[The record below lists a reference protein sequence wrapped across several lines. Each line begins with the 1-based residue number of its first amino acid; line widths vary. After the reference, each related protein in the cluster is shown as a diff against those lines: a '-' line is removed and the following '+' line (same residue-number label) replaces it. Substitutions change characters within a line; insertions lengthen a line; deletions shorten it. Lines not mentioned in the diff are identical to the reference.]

1 MVDLLEL
8 RFDDRL
14 RFPQL
19 APRKAGTGCHGDCW
33 HKPEFYVSVRM
44 LHVDMH
50 PWLFAREEEQAIR
63 AVANDRGSHPGT
75 VAERTASRINT
86 MAELFS
92 PFSGKDQPAATGM
105 NRTMTKG

>member
-19 APRKAGTGCHGDCW
+19 APRKAGTGCHGDRW

-63 AVANDRGSHPGT
+63 AVANEVGAILGLLPNARLRASTQWRNCFHRFP
-75 VAERTASRINT
+75 ARTS
-86 MAELFS
+86 
-92 PFSGKDQPAATGM
+92 QPQLA
-105 NRTMTKG
+105 

>member
-1 MVDLLEL
+1 M

-14 RFPQL
+14 RFPKL
-19 APRKAGTGCHGDCW
+19 ASRKAGTGCHCDRW

-44 LHVDMH
+44 LHMDMH
-50 PWLFAREEEQAIR
+50 SRFFAREEEQAER

-75 VAERTASRINT
+75 VAERAASRINI

-105 NRTMTKG
+105 TRTMTKD